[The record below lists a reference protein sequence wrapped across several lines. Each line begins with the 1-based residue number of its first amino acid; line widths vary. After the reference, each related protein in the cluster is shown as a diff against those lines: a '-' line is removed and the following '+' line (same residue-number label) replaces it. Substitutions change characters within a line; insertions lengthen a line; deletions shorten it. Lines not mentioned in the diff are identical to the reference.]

1 MLPSPVVM
9 WLTHGLLWCFYQ
21 LFELLNLFLW
31 RNKLIYI
38 LDGLRVS
45 ELLLFFWQTIFL
57 TILKLNPQHITFSA
71 QDTRIGSSIGQA
83 VLENAW
89 MEIKFH
95 ITHNIFGWTIPVTFF
110 FFVHSCW
117 SFLKKCTKSQ
127 HRFFNRIRSSICL
140 FLVITKAVTF
150 LISWDSN

>member
-1 MLPSPVVM
+1 MAYSWIIVM
-9 WLTHGLLWCFYQ
+9 FLSAVWTLKSVLMKKQTHLHLGWPEGEWIFFFFFFDK
-21 LFELLNLFLW
+21 LF
-31 RNKLIYI
+31 
-38 LDGLRVS
+38 
-45 ELLLFFWQTIFL
+45 FL

-71 QDTRIGSSIGQA
+71 QDTRISSSIGQA